1 MKELLREDS
10 QMIFPE
16 TWKYTYK
23 RKREFHSGLEQ
34 EQQAYNKNMKSK
46 IIFFK
51 NESTNYQHI
60 EQYLK
65 KIAKGFQKIQIDDKK
80 LGGMPVIKNTRI
92 PVSLIVACFKDEMT
106 IQEICKEY
114 QLTEEDVITA
124 MEYVIEILDTPYQ
137 EGLE

>member
-34 EQQAYNKNMKSK
+34 EQQAYNKNMKHR
-46 IIFFK
+46 IIFLK
-51 NESTNYQHI
+51 NESANYQQI

-65 KIAKGFQKIQIDDKK
+65 KIAKGFQKIQIDEKK

-92 PVSLIVACFKDEMT
+92 PISLIVACFKDEMS
-106 IQEICKEY
+106 IEEICKEY

-124 MEYVIEILDTPYQ
+124 MEYVIEVLDTPYQ

>member
-51 NESTNYQHI
+51 NESTNYQQI

-65 KIAKGFQKIQIDDKK
+65 KIAKGFHK
-80 LGGMPVIKNTRI
+80 
-92 PVSLIVACFKDEMT
+92 AT
-106 IQEICKEY
+106 I
-114 QLTEEDVITA
+114 
-124 MEYVIEILDTPYQ
+124 
-137 EGLE
+137 